1 MLSVRDNG
9 VGLSPEMLENGF
21 GLRGLQDRAQ
31 QVGGSL
37 QIDKGVGDGV
47 QVSFVAPIED
57 E

>member
-21 GLRGLQDRAQ
+21 GLRGLQERAQ
-31 QVGGSL
+31 QVGGNL

>member
-21 GLRGLQDRAQ
+21 GLRGLQERAQ

-37 QIDKGVGDGV
+37 QIDKGVGGWCAGV
-47 QVSFVAPIED
+47 VCGPD
-57 E
+57 